1 MTDVALR
8 PGQVAWAWL
17 DPSVGREQS
26 GRRPVVV
33 VSSSRYNEII
43 DSLCIVVPVSGTDRG
58 WPNHIRLRGSLDSI
72 EGYAMTEQPRTVSR
86 DRLAD
91 TVGQVDADCLAE
103 IRLWLG
109 DFLDMDRYG
118 RT

>member
-1 MTDVALR
+1 MTEAALR
-8 PGQVAWAWL
+8 PGQVTWAWL
-17 DPSVGREQS
+17 DPAVGREQS

-58 WPNHIRLRGSLDSI
+58 WPSHVRLRGSIGPID
-72 EGYAMTEQPRTVSR
+72 GYAMTEQPRTVSR

-91 TVGQVDADCLAE
+91 SAGSVDAQCLSE

-109 DFLDMDRYG
+109 DFLDLG
-118 RT
+118 RSGRP